1 MRVGRTWQRWGRIAV
16 LPLCAGDAGLNTPK
30 TPGMSTQVMQGDGYV
45 VDAIGVHVPSSGRQ
59 RRRARAGSEAK
70 KLDVIVT
77 PKAP

>member
-1 MRVGRTWQRWGRIAV
+1 
-16 LPLCAGDAGLNTPK
+16 
-30 TPGMSTQVMQGDGYV
+30 MSTQVMQGDGYV

-59 RRRARAGSEAK
+59 RRRSRAGSEAK